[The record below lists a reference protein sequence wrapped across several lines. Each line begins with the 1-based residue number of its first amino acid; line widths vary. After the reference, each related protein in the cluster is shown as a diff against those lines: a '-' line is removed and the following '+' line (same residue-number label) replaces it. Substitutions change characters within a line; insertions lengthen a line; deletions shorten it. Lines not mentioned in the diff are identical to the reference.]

1 MRPLLF
7 MTPNA
12 LQVGKKAKE
21 LQDTRKKKEK
31 KKQIMLM
38 PWLCF
43 LLFKVKIIQIIEGV

>member
-21 LQDTRKKKEK
+21 LQDTRKKKK
-31 KKQIMLM
+31 KEADHAHALA
-38 PWLCF
+38 
-43 LLFKVKIIQIIEGV
+43 LFFII

>member
-21 LQDTRKKKEK
+21 LQDTRKKKKEADHAHA
-31 KKQIMLM
+31 LA
-38 PWLCF
+38 
-43 LLFKVKIIQIIEGV
+43 LFFII